1 MSLTPRK
8 AVSLLGTAALG
19 VTAMTGAGWAAGST
33 AQASVSRPSSSKSRP
48 SFSQLSPS
56 QVKAR
61 SSGKRERV
69 VVVFDDQLTSLP
81 ANRAHRHAREA
92 TAASL
97 QAPLVAQL
105 KQVGATHITT
115 LWLLDAVAA
124 TMPAAEAQALSH
136 VRGVKAVVPD
146 GTIIIGDARSS
157 TKLVPA
163 SRVRKPAI
171 PARAADGQ
179 QFCNTSSG
187 QPLVEPEA
195 LTSIN
200 DASSNPNDPF
210 EADKVATGQGV
221 IVGNVDADTL
231 AGNPNMIRPDGQPVI
246 IDAPDPTENVFSD
259 EFNGDVSTI
268 AAQGTVTYTYA
279 SQLPYSNFPENCTF
293 RIVGD
298 ATGASLLTT
307 GFFTDTNSLG
317 QIVAPESQVIAGLQ
331 QAVSEG
337 VNVVS
342 ESYGYGALPG
352 ANDDLLAPTND
363 AMVAAGV
370 VVVESA
376 GDSGSS
382 GTVEAPADDPN
393 VIDVGGTNDLRLL
406 AMADGY
412 TNGWED
418 DNMTTLSS
426 GGITPYGDVV
436 DLVAPGYLALAAAG
450 AGQTPLP
457 LPTEA
462 FGGTS
467 ESAPF
472 VSGAAADVIQAYRDT
487 HGGAT
492 PTPAQV
498 KEILTSTATDIG
510 APADQ
515 QGAGLLNVY
524 AAVEAARQM
533 PGTSEAYSNAPE
545 LVDSPTQ
552 LDVQGTG
559 GSTVN
564 TSVSLYNASSIPETV
579 TGTYRVLG
587 NETSLGPPVTENVSA
602 PPPSAPIPAQGATAA
617 APIHFN
623 VPPGVDV
630 LDTDMIW
637 PDPTNSDD
645 NILSFILTDPAG
657 RLAQSSYDYGA
668 ANLPSYCPG
677 GNCSPDIQHSTIEHP
692 MPGTWTAQIL
702 WANGRGHVQSAPDT
716 PGPYTGT
723 VTFQASGQNFTTS
736 PASAPV
742 TIPPQSSVN
751 VPLSIALPQAPG
763 DAPESVQ
770 FTGPNGLESS
780 VPIARRTLIPS
791 AGGFFSATL
800 TSSVSRGPGQIKT
813 FYVDVP
819 PGENDIDV
827 SFYAPDHTPND
838 PVYYYLFSPADLEPS
853 VTESGFID
861 ISAVDATPTPDNPAG
876 TASLIAP
883 DPQPGLWEIDVM
895 QGATTDGT
903 EFSQTV
909 YGVVAYNRLAPVTET
924 GLPTSASTII
934 DSGSSIPI
942 AVTVKNTTNHAG
954 YFELQPSNND
964 ITGGNTVTPEELAPG
979 ATGTL
984 TATLSPTAAAGTA
997 VSGILSVIDSS
1008 DPQASEPALGAPL
1021 FSDFHDFAY
1030 AYTVG

>member
-8 AVSLLGTAALG
+8 VFSLLGAAALG
-19 VTAMTGAGWAAGST
+19 VAAMTGTSWAATSS
-33 AQASVSRPSSSKSRP
+33 ARASVPGP
-48 SFSQLSPS
+48 SFSKLSPS

-61 SSGKRERV
+61 SSGKLEHM
-69 VVVFDDQLTSLP
+69 VVVFDDQLASLP

-92 TAASL
+92 TAASM

-115 LWLLDAVAA
+115 LSILNAVAA
-124 TMPAAEAQALSH
+124 AMPAAEAKALSH
-136 VRGVKAVVPD
+136 AQGVKGVVPD
-146 GTIIIGDARSS
+146 GTIIIGDAKSS
-157 TKLVPA
+157 TKTVAA
-163 SRVRKPAI
+163 SRVRKSAI
-171 PARAADGQ
+171 PATAADGQ
-179 QFCNTSSG
+179 RLCNNNPNK
-187 QPLVEPEA
+187 PLVEPEA
-195 LTSIN
+195 LTSIHA
-200 DASSNPNDPF
+200 DQAS
-210 EADKVATGQGV
+210 KIATGQGV
-221 IVGNVDADTL
+221 VVGNVDADTL
-231 AGNPNMIRPDGQPVI
+231 AGNPNMIRPNGQHVI
-246 IDAPDPTENVFSD
+246 IDAPDPTENEFSD

-279 SQLPYSNFPENCTF
+279 SQLPFSNIPANCTF

-307 GFFTDTNSLG
+307 GFFSDTNSAG

-331 QAVSEG
+331 AAVNNG

-342 ESYGYGALPG
+342 ESYGFGALPG
-352 ANDDLLAPTND
+352 ANDDLLEPTND

-393 VIDVGGTNDLRLL
+393 VIDAAGSNDLRLL
-406 AMADGY
+406 AQADGY
-412 TNGWED
+412 TKGWEN

-426 GGITPYGDVV
+426 GGTAPNGAVV

-450 AGQTPLP
+450 AGQVPP

-467 ESAPF
+467 QAAPF
-472 VSGAAADVIQAYRDT
+472 ISGAAADVIQAYRDT

-498 KEILTSTATDIG
+498 KQILTSTATDMG
-510 APADQ
+510 AEADQ
-515 QGAGLLNVY
+515 QGAGLLNVF

-533 PGTSEAYSNAPE
+533 PGTSETHSSAPE
-545 LVDSPTQ
+545 LVDTPTQ
-552 LDVQGTG
+552 VDVQGQG
-559 GSTVN
+559 GSTVHN
-564 TSVSLYNASSIPETV
+564 SVTLYNASSNTERV
-579 TGTYRVLG
+579 AGTYRVLG
-587 NETSLGPPVTENVSA
+587 SETSFGRPVTENVSA
-602 PPPSAPIPAQGATAA
+602 PSPSAPIPAQGATAA
-617 APIHFN
+617 APVTFR
-623 VPPGVDV
+623 VPSGTSV
-630 LDTDMIW
+630 LDADMRW
-637 PDPTNSDD
+637 PDPTNSDN
-645 NILSFILTDPAG
+645 NILTFILTDPAG

-668 ANLPSYCPG
+668 SNGTNA
-677 GNCSPDIQHSTIEHP
+677 SPDIQHSTVEHP
-692 MPGTWTAQIL
+692 MAGTWTAQIV
-702 WANGRGHVQSAPDT
+702 WANGRGHVQTAPDT

-742 TIPPQSSVN
+742 TIPPRSSVS
-751 VPLSIALPQAPG
+751 VPLSIALPRAPG

-770 FTGPNGLESS
+770 FTGSNGLESS

-791 AGGFFSATL
+791 AGGFFAATL

-819 PGENDIDV
+819 PGAKDIDV
-827 SFYAPDHTPND
+827 SFFAPDHAADD
-838 PVYYYLFSPADLEPS
+838 PVYYYLFSPADLEPG
-853 VTESGFID
+853 VTESGNID
-861 ISAVDATPTPDNPAG
+861 VTAVDTTPTPDNPTG
-876 TASLIAP
+876 NASLIAA

-903 EFSQTV
+903 VFSQTV
-909 YGVVAYNRLAPVTET
+909 TGVVAYNRLAPVTET
-924 GLPTSASTII
+924 GLPTSTSTTI
-934 DSGSSIPI
+934 DSGSSVPI
-942 AVTVKNTTNHAG
+942 TVTVRNTTNHVG
-954 YFELQPSNND
+954 LFVLEPSGND
-964 ITGGNTVTPEELAPG
+964 ISGGATATPVELAPG
-979 ATGTL
+979 AKGTL

-997 VSGILSVIDSS
+997 VSGTLSVIESTDLT
-1008 DPQASEPALGAPL
+1008 DTEPAVGFPTS

-1030 AYTVG
+1030 AYTVGS

>member
-1 MSLTPRK
+1 MKTARLWVLTG
-8 AVSLLGTAALG
+8 AVGLAISFTTATAA
-19 VTAMTGAGWAAGST
+19 TAAGST
-33 AQASVSRPSSSKSRP
+33 QQSTPP
-48 SFSQLSPS
+48 SFSTLSPS
-56 QVKAR
+56 QVKAL
-61 SSGKRERV
+61 SSGKSMPM
-69 VVVFDDQLTSLP
+69 VVVFDDQLTNLP
-81 ANRAHRHAREA
+81 ANQVHRSAREA
-92 TAASL
+92 TAASM
-97 QAPLVAQL
+97 QAPLVSQL
-105 KQVGATHITT
+105 KQVGATNITT
-115 LWLLDAVAA
+115 LSLLNAVAA
-124 TMPAAEAQALSH
+124 TMPAAEAQALRH
-136 VRGVKAVVPD
+136 TQGVKEVVPD
-146 GTIIIGDARSS
+146 GTIIIGDATSS
-157 TKLVPA
+157 TPTVAA
-163 SRVRKPAI
+163 SQVQKSTI
-171 PARAADGQ
+171 PSTAADGQ
-179 QFCNTSSG
+179 QLCNTSPS

-195 LTSIN
+195 LTSIH
-200 DASSNPNDPF
+200 DASNIPNDPT
-210 EADKVATGQGV
+210 EASTIATGQGV
-221 IVGNVDADTL
+221 IIGNVDADTL

-259 EFNGDVSTI
+259 EFNGDVSTM

-279 SQLPYSNFPENCTF
+279 SQLPYSNIPANCSF

-298 ATGASLLTT
+298 ATGASILTT
-307 GFFTDTNSLG
+307 GYFTDTNSHG
-317 QIVAPESQVIAGLQ
+317 QIVASESQVIAGLQ
-331 QAVSEG
+331 QAVNEG

-406 AMADGY
+406 AQADGY
-412 TNGWED
+412 TKGWED
-418 DNMTTLSS
+418 NNMTTLSS
-426 GGITPYGDVV
+426 GGTTPLGDVV

-487 HGGAT
+487 HGGTT

-533 PGTSEAYSNAPE
+533 PGSTAQGSNSPE
-545 LVDSPTQ
+545 LVDNPTQ
-552 LDVQGTG
+552 LDVQGQG
-559 GSTVN
+559 GSSVN
-564 TSVSLYNASSIPETV
+564 TSVNLYNASSHFETV
-579 TGTYRVLG
+579 AGTYRVLG
-587 NETSLGPPVTENVSA
+587 SEYSLGRPVTENVSA
-602 PPPSAPIPAQGATAA
+602 PSPSAPIPAQGATAA
-617 APIHFN
+617 APITFT
-623 VPPGVDV
+623 VPPGTDV
-630 LDTDMIW
+630 LDADMRW

-668 ANLPSYCPG
+668 ANYVTCTGVDG
-677 GNCSPDIQHSTIEHP
+677 GCSPDIQHSTIQHP
-692 MPGTWTAQIL
+692 MSGTWTAQIL

-716 PGPYTGT
+716 PGSYTGT
-723 VTFQASGQNFTTS
+723 VTFQASGQNFTTF

-742 TIPPQSSVN
+742 TIAPRSSVS
-751 VPLSIALPQAPG
+751 VPLSIALPRSPG

-770 FTGPNGLESS
+770 FTGPNGLETS

-791 AGGFFSATL
+791 FGGPFSTTL
-800 TSSVSRGPGQIKT
+800 TSSVSRGPGQITT

-819 PGENDIDV
+819 PGENDLDV
-827 SFYAPDHTPND
+827 SFFAPDHAAND
-838 PVYYYLFSPADLEPS
+838 PVYYYLFSPADLQPAI
-853 VTESGFID
+853 TESGNID
-861 ISAVDATPTPDNPAG
+861 VTAVDTTPTPANPTG
-876 TASLIAP
+876 NASLIAA

-909 YGVVAYNRLAPVTET
+909 RGFVAYNQLKPVTET
-924 GLPTSASTII
+924 GLPTSTSTII
-934 DSGSSIPI
+934 DSGANVPI
-942 AVTVKNTTNHAG
+942 TVTVTNTTNHVG
-954 YFELQPSNND
+954 FFSLLPSGND
-964 ITGGNTVTPEELAPG
+964 ISGGATVTPVELAAG

-984 TATLSPTAAAGTA
+984 TATLSPTAAVGTA
-997 VSGILSVIDSS
+997 VSGTLSVIDST
-1008 DPQASEPALGAPL
+1008 DPTGLEPALGFPTSY
-1021 FSDFHDFAY
+1021 SDFHDFAY
-1030 AYTVG
+1030 AYTVGS